1 MVASAPTRLL
11 TVEDLLRLS
20 DEPRCE
26 LIEGELVELSPAHKR
41 HGVIQNRFA
50 RRLGRY
56 FDAHPDLGDVWVGD
70 TGFVVGD
77 ALDTVCIPDA
87 AVLTP
92 EQSAYGEV
100 DETPE
105 YMPFVPL
112 IPVEIKSPSNTE
124 AQIAKKLSLY
134 LAAGAR
140 EVWWVR
146 PTQRTVTVHRPDGVI
161 EVLRIGDTLVTDAL
175 PGFRME
181 LSDLF
186 A

>member
-1 MVASAPTRLL
+1 MP
-11 TVEDLLRLS
+11 
-20 DEPRCE
+20 DEPSCE
-26 LIEGELVELSPAHKR
+26 LIEGKLVELSPAHKR

-56 FDAHPDLGDVWVGD
+56 FDAHPDLGDVWVGG

-77 ALDTVCIPDA
+77 ASDTVCIPDA

-92 EQSAYGEV
+92 KQAAYGEA
-100 DETPE
+100 DEAPE
-105 YMPFVPL
+105 YMPLVPL
-112 IPVEIKSPSNTE
+112 IPVEITSPSNTE

-146 PTQRTVTVHRPDGVI
+146 PTQRTVTNHRPDGVI
-161 EVLRIGDTLVTDAL
+161 DVLSVGDAL
-175 PGFRME
+175 TCDAFPDFRLE
-181 LSDLF
+181 LSDLY